1 MEAGLSLTPFPT
13 FGSFPPFGLPYP
25 ALIWRKRN
33 VLILLQ
39 LDVLCLVDIARRTTC
54 SFLKR
59 TGGEI
64 NEGGGW
70 LDRGNG
76 MEDGGKSAVRI

>member
-1 MEAGLSLTPFPT
+1 MCSSYCNLMC
-13 FGSFPPFGLPYP
+13 
-25 ALIWRKRN
+25 
-33 VLILLQ
+33 
-39 LDVLCLVDIARRTTC
+39 CLVDIARRPAC
-54 SFLKR
+54 SLLKR